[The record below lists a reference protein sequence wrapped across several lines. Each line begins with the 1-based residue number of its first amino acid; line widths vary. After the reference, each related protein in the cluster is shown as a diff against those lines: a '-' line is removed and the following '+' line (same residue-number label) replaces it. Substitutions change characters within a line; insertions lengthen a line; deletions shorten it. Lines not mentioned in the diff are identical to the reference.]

1 MNTFWG
7 CDTDAMTDLSAIFG
21 ERAGLLGTLIERT
34 ADTVRT
40 TTWFGPD
47 AEDHRLRTEDV
58 VTTAHEL
65 IELLRRLG
73 ELLGEESAEQSAAS
87 AAQGST
93 PAGST
98 SPGSMPAGG
107 DPLGVRATPPW
118 VTGDRRFGGLSD
130 RRVTDWGPLI
140 GGPLTTEDPLAGRRP
155 LAPLPA
161 LKDIGPMLGKP
172 LVQGGATAIS
182 TPRPLPEGEEFDL
195 DPVILEEARADRRL
209 ALGAI
214 PVVGAAQSLMGVH
227 AGIGAGFVRGER
239 MLEENGLG
247 ALMPA
252 LDVLR
257 LPHTISEV
265 FLGEKSVL
273 GQATSGIDR
282 GIANGMQ
289 TTEEISSAI
298 GEGDWAGAMRA
309 GERGAYRQ
317 VDVTAD
323 LLTAT
328 PIPAASESVASVL
341 GTGGDL
347 LEPFSPEAAA
357 RLHGA
362 EQSVGEFGQSWESRQ
377 DRLTDGESYYDL
389 RRRFAPM
396 PWDPKG

>member
-7 CDTDAMTDLSAIFG
+7 CDTDTMTDLSAMFG

-93 PAGST
+93 PADST

-140 GGPLTTEDPLAGRRP
+140 GGPLAEEDPFAGRRP

-161 LKDIGPMLGKP
+161 LKDIGPMLGTP
-172 LVQGGATAIS
+172 LVRGVATAIS
-182 TPRPLPEGEEFDL
+182 AQGPLPEGEEFDL
-195 DPVILEEARADRRL
+195 DPEILEEAQGDRRL

-214 PVVGAAQSLMGVH
+214 PVVGSVQSLMGVH
-227 AGIGAGFVRGER
+227 AGIGAGFDRGER

-247 ALMPA
+247 AAVPV

-257 LPHTISEV
+257 LPHTITDV
-265 FLGEKSVL
+265 LLGEKSVL
-273 GQATSGIDR
+273 GQVTSGIDR

-289 TTEEISSAI
+289 TTEEISAAL
-298 GEGDWAGAMRA
+298 GEGDWSGALRA

-317 VDVTAD
+317 ADVTAD

-328 PIPAASESVASVL
+328 PIPAASESLSSLL

-347 LEPFSPEAAA
+347 LEPVSPEAAA
-357 RLHGA
+357 RLHSA
-362 EQSVGEFGQSWESRQ
+362 ERSADALGQSWEDWQ
-377 DRLTDGESYYDL
+377 DRLTDGESHYDL
-389 RRRFAPM
+389 RRRYAPM